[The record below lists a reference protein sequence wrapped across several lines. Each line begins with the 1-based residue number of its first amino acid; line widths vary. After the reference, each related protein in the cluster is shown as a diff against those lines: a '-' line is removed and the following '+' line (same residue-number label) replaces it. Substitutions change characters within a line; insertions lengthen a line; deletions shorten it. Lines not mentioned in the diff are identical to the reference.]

1 MTLAERWT
9 DVSDRYQAKEG
20 EPPARRMPTLTQ
32 IAIMLLITA
41 LYWHLYQEH
50 GADACGEVGTEPRD
64 TWDGGG
70 NFYAGHR
77 AIWGL

>member
-1 MTLAERWT
+1 MTPAQRWA
-9 DVSDRYQAKEG
+9 DVSARYEAKKG
-20 EPPARRMPTLTQ
+20 NPPAPRQPTMTQ
-32 IAIMLLITA
+32 HALMLCITA
-41 LYWHLYQEH
+41 LYYYLYEEH

-64 TWDGGG
+64 TWDAGG